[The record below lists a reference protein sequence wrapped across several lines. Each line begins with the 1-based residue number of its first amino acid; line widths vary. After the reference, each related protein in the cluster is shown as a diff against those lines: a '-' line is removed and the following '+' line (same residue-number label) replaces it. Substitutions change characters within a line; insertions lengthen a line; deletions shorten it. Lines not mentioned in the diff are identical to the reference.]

1 VPVLIRRLSVLL
13 SVLLFVGVAVVRP
26 TPAVAAA
33 DVGYEGPTYT
43 SSAPTGEK
51 PESKAWFNAGFW
63 WASMWDTASS
73 RYEIFKL
80 NTGTQTWSST
90 NVGLDT
96 RATSKADTLWD
107 GAKLY
112 VSSHVFTTSPA
123 SGTPSYLYRFT
134 YTGGTYTLDAGFPAT
149 INNYKSESL
158 VIDKDSTGQLWATWT
173 FGSRVYVNRTTT
185 GDNAW
190 GVPFQLPNASQV
202 ASDDISSLIAF
213 DGDKIGVFWGDQRG
227 ATFRF
232 ATHTDTDAN
241 DMNWSTVV
249 SVLPGPKSAD
259 DHMNLKSLAT
269 DSTGRVF
276 AAIKTSKTNSTDP
289 IIQLFVRTKTP
300 SVKWTAY
307 TIWKVSDHLTRPI
320 VLLDTTNNRIHVFAS
335 TEGGGK
341 VYEKTS
347 SLSSIGFGSGLGT
360 IVMFDGG
367 ANQNGINNSTSTKQN
382 LSSATGLMVLASNDL
397 TKRYWHHY
405 DSLGG
410 GGGNATPVC
419 QAVSATVPQ
428 DSSGVDIA
436 PNCADADGPNALTY
450 AISGA
455 AGHGTASINGSSL
468 HYIPTPGYSGG
479 DSFGYTAFDGLATST
494 PAATVTI
501 TITPSGGNAT
511 PVCQAVSATV
521 PQDSSG
527 VDIAPNCTDADGP
540 NALTYAISGAAGHGT
555 ASINGSSLHYIPTPG
570 YSGGDSF
577 GYTAFDGLATSTPAA
592 TVTITV
598 TTAGTPVIANPDA
611 DTYVRSDTPTVPHG
625 SDPTLRTR
633 ASSFQINSFLRF
645 TVTGA
650 ATGSTGEILRLY
662 VTDASIDAGSL
673 YQVVDDSW
681 SESVLWPGP
690 VPGTFIADLG
700 AVAAG
705 GYVDIN
711 VSSYVN
717 GNGTYS
723 FAIVGENSDVT
734 FFSSRET
741 ANPPQLVVTPS

>member
-26 TPAVAAA
+26 TPAAAAA
-33 DVGYEGPTYT
+33 DVGYEGPGYT
-43 SSAPTGEK
+43 STAPTGEK
-51 PESKAWFNAGFW
+51 PESKAWFNAGSW
-63 WASMWDTASS
+63 WASLWDTVSS

-90 NVGLDT
+90 NVALDT
-96 RATSKADTLWD
+96 RSGSKADTLWD

-123 SGTPSYLYRFT
+123 TGSPSYLYRFS
-134 YTGGTYTLDAGFPAT
+134 YAGGTYTLDAGFPAT
-149 INNYKSESL
+149 INNYKTESL

-173 FGSRVYVNRTTT
+173 FGSRVYINRTTS
-185 GDNAW
+185 GDSSW
-190 GVPFQLPNASQV
+190 GVPFLLPNASQV

-213 DGDKIGVFWGDQRG
+213 DGNKIGVFWGDQRG

-232 ATHTDTDAN
+232 ATHDDTDAN
-241 DMNWSTVV
+241 DLNWSTVV

-289 IIQLFVRTKTP
+289 IIQLMVRSKTP
-300 SVKWTAY
+300 NVHWTAY

-320 VLLDTTNNRIHVFAS
+320 VLLDLTNNRIHVFAS

-360 IVMFDGG
+360 IVLSD
-367 ANQNGINNSTSTKQN
+367 ASSNGINNSTSTKQN
-382 LSSATGLMVLASNDL
+382 LSGSTGLVVLASNDL

-410 GGGNATPVC
+410 GGGNVAPVC
-419 QAVSATVPQ
+419 NNRTLSTPQ
-428 DSSGVDIA
+428 NTAGDVA
-436 PNCADADGPNALTY
+436 PSCTDANGDTLTY
-450 AISGA
+450 AI
-455 AGHGTASINGSSL
+455 GTSVL
-468 HYIPTPGYSGG
+468 PTKG
-479 DSFGYTAFDGLATST
+479 T
-494 PAATVTI
+494 ATVTGGPG
-501 TITPSGGNAT
+501 TWQLHYVPNNGASGADSFRYKANDGTLDSAE
-511 PVCQAVSATV
+511 ATV
-521 PQDSSG
+521 
-527 VDIAPNCTDADGP
+527 N
-540 NALTYAISGAAGHGT
+540 
-555 ASINGSSLHYIPTPG
+555 
-570 YSGGDSF
+570 
-577 GYTAFDGLATSTPAA
+577 
-592 TVTITV
+592 VTIT
-598 TTAGTPVIANPDA
+598 TGGGTPVTATPDA
-611 DTYVRSDTPTVPHG
+611 DAYVRSDTPTVAHG
-625 SDPTLRTR
+625 TEATLRTR

-650 ATGSTGEILRLY
+650 ATGSTGEILRLF

-681 SESVLWPGP
+681 TEGVLWPGP
-690 VPGTFIADLG
+690 ATGAFIADLG

-705 GYVDIN
+705 GYVDID

-717 GNGTYS
+717 GNGIYS
-723 FAIVGENSDVT
+723 FAIVGESSDVT
-734 FFSSRET
+734 FFSSREG

>member
-1 VPVLIRRLSVLL
+1 MPVLIRRLSILL

-26 TPAVAAA
+26 APAVAAA
-33 DVGYEGPTYT
+33 DVGHEGPAYVG
-43 SSAPTGEK
+43 SAPTGEK
-51 PESKAWFNAGFW
+51 PESKAWFNDGWW

-80 NTGTQTWSST
+80 STGSQTWSST
-90 NVGLDT
+90 NVPLDT
-96 RATSKADTLWD
+96 RSGSKADTLWD
-107 GAKLY
+107 GTKLY
-112 VSSHVFTTSPA
+112 VSSHLFSKSPA
-123 SGTPSYLYRFT
+123 LGFPSNLYRFSYNAGT
-134 YTGGTYTLDAGFPAT
+134 DTYTLDGGFPQQ

-173 FGSRVYVNRTTT
+173 FNSRVYVNRTTS
-185 GDNAW
+185 GDTAW
-190 GVPFQLPNASQV
+190 GTPFLLPNASQV

-213 DGDKIGVFWGDQRG
+213 DGNKIGVFWGDQRG

-232 ATHTDTDAN
+232 ATHDDTDAN
-241 DMNWSTVV
+241 DLNWSTVV
-249 SVLPGPKSAD
+249 TVLPGPNSAD

-276 AAIKTSKTNSTDP
+276 AAIKTSKTNSSDP

-300 SVKWTAY
+300 TVKWTAY

-360 IVMFDGG
+360 VVMFDGG
-367 ANQNGINNSTSTKQN
+367 TSQNGINDSTSTKQN
-382 LSSATGLMVLASNDL
+382 LNSSTGLMVLASNDL
-397 TKRYWHHY
+397 THRYWHHY

-419 QAVSATVPQ
+419 Q
-428 DSSGVDIA
+428 G
-436 PNCADADGPNALTY
+436 
-450 AISGA
+450 
-455 AGHGTASINGSSL
+455 
-468 HYIPTPGYSGG
+468 
-479 DSFGYTAFDGLATST
+479 
-494 PAATVTI
+494 
-501 TITPSGGNAT
+501 
-511 PVCQAVSATV
+511 VSATV

-540 NALTYAISGAAGHGT
+540 QPLTYSISNGASHGT
-555 ASINGSSLHYIPTPG
+555 ASINGSSLHYKPTAG

-577 GYTAFDGLATSTPAA
+577 SYTAFDGLATSAPALVSV
-592 TVTITV
+592 TVTPSG
-598 TTAGTPVIANPDA
+598 GTPVIANPDA
-611 DTYVRSDTPTVPHG
+611 DAYVRSDTPTVAHG
-625 SDPTLRTR
+625 TEATLRTR

-650 ATGSTGEILRLY
+650 ASGSTGEILRVY

-690 VPGTFIADLG
+690 ATGAFIADLG

-705 GYVDIN
+705 GYVDID

-717 GNGTYS
+717 GDGIYS
-723 FAIVGENSDVT
+723 FVIVGESSDVT
-734 FFSSRET
+734 FFSSREG